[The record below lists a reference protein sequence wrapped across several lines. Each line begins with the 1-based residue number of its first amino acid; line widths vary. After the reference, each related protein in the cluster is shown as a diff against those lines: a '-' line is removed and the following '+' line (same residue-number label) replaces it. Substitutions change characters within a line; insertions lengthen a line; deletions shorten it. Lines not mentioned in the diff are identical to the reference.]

1 MISSLA
7 QLKLKADCLSHGQSP
22 VKSRKEKTIMRTVKS
37 FSAGC
42 FLSLLLAI
50 PVLAGDMPGPGKSQ
64 VAPSTG
70 SPKLQTASC
79 EQEADGA
86 NQMSLDTVCVEA
98 TPNPF
103 QEAIIIAIQL
113 LTSVY

>member
-1 MISSLA
+1 
-7 QLKLKADCLSHGQSP
+7 
-22 VKSRKEKTIMRTVKS
+22 MRTGKS

-50 PVLAGDMPGPGKSQ
+50 PVLAGDMEGPGKSQ
-64 VAPSTG
+64 VAPNTG

-79 EQEADGA
+79 EQEADGTD
-86 NQMSLDTVCVEA
+86 QMSLDTICEEA

-103 QEAIIIAIQL
+103 HEAMIIAFQF